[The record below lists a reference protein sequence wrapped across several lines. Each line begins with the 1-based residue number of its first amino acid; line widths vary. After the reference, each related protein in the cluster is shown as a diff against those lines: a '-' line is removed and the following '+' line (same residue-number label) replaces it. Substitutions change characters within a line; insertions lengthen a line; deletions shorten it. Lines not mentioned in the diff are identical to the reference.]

1 MLSAHDIRQAN
12 NIDVFADVVRRVATV
27 IRGDYT
33 YDDRVNLIDMPKIS
47 LRSKGLSYGVDP
59 QKSFWLRHKF
69 FLFTNFRQ
77 SKDEELLAGTLAMC
91 LLGKD
96 NFTVNTE
103 NLDKLYNS
111 DSDLAHEINKKVSE
125 VGRDEIEN
133 LSMKIIVQIDAI
145 FDSVNSNFSD
155 YIFAGL
161 NKVSNKDICF
171 SALFCALYE
180 LRKDGYC
187 IKNYETVAHTLKEHI
202 NQTFSVIA
210 ADSRY
215 KTRKEVIDVLY
226 GLLVKN
232 MSKKYERQQNDDDKL
247 LAQLLSLSSI
257 ETQMVDF
264 KIGLTYFKDGDWN
277 CDEIDKIGKTLVAMA
292 NTNNVHQDVWYVIV
306 GIADN
311 EKAYEDWK
319 SVYDKPC
326 AIYIYIWQASYC
338 RYA

>member
-12 NIDVFADVVRRVATV
+12 NIDVFADVVRRVATI

-91 LLGKD
+91 LLGKH

-111 DSDLAHEINKKVSE
+111 NSDLAYEINTKVSE
-125 VGRDEIEN
+125 VGRDEIEK

-145 FDSVNSNFSD
+145 FDSVNSSFSD

-171 SALFCALYE
+171 SALFCVLYE
-180 LRKDGYC
+180 FTKRW
-187 IKNYETVAHTLKEHI
+187 I
-202 NQTFSVIA
+202 
-210 ADSRY
+210 
-215 KTRKEVIDVLY
+215 LY
-226 GLLVKN
+226 
-232 MSKKYERQQNDDDKL
+232 
-247 LAQLLSLSSI
+247 
-257 ETQMVDF
+257 
-264 KIGLTYFKDGDWN
+264 
-277 CDEIDKIGKTLVAMA
+277 
-292 NTNNVHQDVWYVIV
+292 
-306 GIADN
+306 
-311 EKAYEDWK
+311 
-319 SVYDKPC
+319 
-326 AIYIYIWQASYC
+326 
-338 RYA
+338 